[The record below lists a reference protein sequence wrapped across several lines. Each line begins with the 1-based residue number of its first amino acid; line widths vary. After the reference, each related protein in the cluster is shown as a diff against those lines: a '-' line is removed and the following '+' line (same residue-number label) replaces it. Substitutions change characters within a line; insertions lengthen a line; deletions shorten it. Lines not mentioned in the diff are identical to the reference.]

1 MRIPNFAVGKLAL
14 VCVASLLTRIECA
27 GQDTLRVDLATADKL
42 FADRN
47 LSLIAAQLNIDAK
60 KAGEIQAR
68 LYPNPE
74 VAAEVNAIDPQN
86 RKYFHTGTSGEI
98 AGSVQQL
105 IILGGKRRKEIEIAK
120 GSTRVAELELA
131 DLLRTLRRQLHT
143 SLYSIYFDGLTLH
156 KYDNQLHVLDTII
169 AGYEIQVRKGNMA
182 PKELV
187 RLKTVYLGLN
197 NDKSDLLESMR
208 KDEETVKILLRTA
221 SPVRPLDLL
230 IGGANAEKVP
240 GLDSLTRI
248 AVDARPDLKIAQLD
262 QEIASLNL
270 RYQKSLATPDMTVG
284 SSYDRAGGAFTNQVN
299 LTLGMPIPLWH
310 RNQGNIRAAKNGM
323 EQASVNRELAIT
335 QAEAEVATA
344 WGNMT
349 RSLAELEKAR
359 QLYDSDFA
367 EVLHGMTENFRKHNI
382 SIIEFVDFFEAYNE
396 SLAAMNRI
404 RKRVAVCA
412 EEINY
417 VTASSIY

>member
-1 MRIPNFAVGKLAL
+1 MKNVVFRACRLKLAAA
-14 VCVASLLTRIECA
+14 VVVVAYSA
-27 GQDTLRVDLATADKL
+27 SAQQDTLRVDMAIADKL
-42 FADRN
+42 FAERN
-47 LSLIAAQLNIDAK
+47 LSLIAAQLNISSQ
-60 KAGEIQAR
+60 KAAEIQAR

-74 VAAEVNAIDPQN
+74 VNAEINAIDPQN
-86 RKYFHTGTSGEI
+86 QKYFHVGNSGEI

-105 IILGGKRRKEIEIAK
+105 ILLGGKRRKEIDIAK
-120 GSTRVAELELA
+120 GNTRVAELELE
-131 DLLRTLRRQLHT
+131 DLLRSLRRQLHT
-143 SLYSIYFDGLTLH
+143 SLYSIHFDGLTLQ
-156 KYDNQLHVLDTII
+156 KYDNQLQVLDTII
-169 AGYEIQVRKGNMA
+169 SSYETQVRKGNMA

-208 KDEETVKILLRTA
+208 KEEETVKILLRTNSA
-221 SPVRPLDLL
+221 VRPLDMLMGRSL
-230 IGGANAEKVP
+230 AGRVP
-240 GLDSLTRI
+240 GLDSLTSV
-248 AVDARPDLKIAQLD
+248 ALDTRPDLKITQLD
-262 QEIASLNL
+262 QEIAAMNL
-270 RYQKSLATPDMTVG
+270 RYQKSLAIPDVTLG
-284 SSYDRAGGAFTNQVN
+284 SAYDKAGGAFSNQVN

-310 RNQGNIRAAKNGM
+310 RNQGNIRAAMNGI
-323 EQASVNRELAIT
+323 EQADVSRAQAIT
-335 QAEAEVATA
+335 EAEAEVATA

-367 EVLHGMTENFRKHNI
+367 EVLNGMTENFRKHNI
-382 SIIEFVDFFEAYNE
+382 SILEFVDFFEAYNE

-417 VTASSIY
+417 VTACSIY